1 MTARV
6 LIVPE
11 AEEQI
16 RAIERWWHD
25 NAGSE
30 PSAFLD
36 ELTTAIALI
45 EEVPEMG
52 SPFRRTK
59 RRGVR
64 RLRLRRSKQWLY
76 YVHDRNRA
84 LVIVLAVWSTARGQD
99 PSLP

>member
-1 MTARV
+1 MIAQV
-6 LIVPE
+6 LLVPE

-16 RAIERWWHD
+16 RAIERWWKD

-36 ELTTAIALI
+36 ELTTTIALL
-45 EEVPEMG
+45 EEVSGIG

-64 RLRLRRSKQWLY
+64 RLHLRRSKQWLY

-84 LVIVLAVWSTARGQD
+84 LVIILAIWSTARGQD
-99 PSLP
+99 PLLP